1 MLTRSLTTTLLQI
14 FFELLLYSQV
24 ISESMKVADNIFKR
38 NSEYEWVK
46 IGLYISNSLVN
57 ISKYP
62 YVIPPF
68 LILMKSLRH
77 KQVWEN
83 I

>member
-24 ISESMKVADNIFKR
+24 ISESMKVADNIFQR

-46 IGLYISNSLVN
+46 DNFGT
-57 ISKYP
+57 
-62 YVIPPF
+62 
-68 LILMKSLRH
+68 
-77 KQVWEN
+77 KQEFEIYLKESCW
-83 I
+83 